1 MDIENSSLWREVQ
14 SVLGG
19 GSKPV
24 HQTWA
29 VRIFAGGDTIIPF
42 KIVSVDID
50 RDYLNNY
57 TDFILVD
64 VRVPLGT
71 YAKRLYPHL
80 ANVEIELKRVNI
92 GETSDAAQLND
103 AVEVERYTAIMI
115 DTGNPVI
122 ENGVGNT
129 TSEED
134 LNRIEILTVKFQLL
148 NKVLEQI
155 RVIPVGGIR
164 RNMTGEDVVKSVL
177 TQASQLADVDT
188 SRKIKGVRMV
198 PASNQ
203 QKRSAVILPHNL
215 EMVNVPHH
223 VHYHCGGLY
232 NSGLGYYLQDDYWH
246 VFPAFDNTR
255 FNEGGTTLTIINLP
269 PRRLPGVE
277 RTYRKDGDNLV
288 VLATGDSNFRDVSNT
303 MQLNAGNGVRFADAT
318 SLLDSFATV
327 ANNKAQAAR
336 GRSNTEIIT
345 DKRPNGI
352 NYTPTAARSI
362 NANPYV
368 EYSALAARQG
378 SGINLVW
385 ENADHTL
392 LYPGMPVRVM
402 YLDGAE
408 IKELYGVLL
417 GAHLYASLR
426 DVGVTSERFV
436 NNLTLSVFVK
446 PMNKMAPT

>member
-115 DTGNPVI
+115 DTGNPII

-177 TQASQLADVDT
+177 TQ
-188 SRKIKGVRMV
+188 GVRMV

>member
-115 DTGNPVI
+115 DTGNPII

>member
-1 MDIENSSLWREVQ
+1 MDIEKSSLWREVQ
-14 SVLGG
+14 GVLSG

-24 HQTWA
+24 HQTWS

-115 DTGNPVI
+115 DTGNPII

-446 PMNKMAPT
+446 PMSKMAAT